1 METIL
6 QSTPH
11 MIGQLLL
18 FQNSAVKIDRPD
30 LNNHECYTNRLYL
43 LMVFFELS

>member
-18 FQNSAVKIDRPD
+18 FQNSSVKINRPD
-30 LNNHECYTNRLYL
+30 LNNHECYNQSV
-43 LMVFFELS
+43 VFVNGFF